1 MKNTKKGFTL
11 VELLIVITVF
21 GVLSEVMMFTKSEA
35 ISSAKA
41 GSIINNLRNIKFV
54 VSTRYAD
61 SMDVYISEPDSNLPD
76 EITKHISKYL
86 GGDAE
91 DLENYYVTVD
101 KNSNK
106 NSWWICYDNVTDEIR
121 DKLINKGLKAENN
134 IVALQI
140 R

>member
-1 MKNTKKGFTL
+1 MKNCRKGFTFI
-11 VELLIVITVF
+11 EFLIVITML
-21 GVLSEVMMFTKSEA
+21 GVLSEVMMLTKSEA

-61 SMDVYISEPDSNLPD
+61 SMDVYISEPDSNLPN
-76 EITKHISKYL
+76 EINKHISKYL

-91 DLENYYVTVD
+91 DLDNYYITVD
-101 KNSNK
+101 KNANK
-106 NSWWICYDNVTDEIR
+106 NSWWICYNNVTDDIR
-121 DKLINKGLKAENN
+121 HKLINKGLKSENN
-134 IVALQI
+134 TVALQI